1 MHRGRLVARAWALA
15 LAATTLGSVSH
26 ALGGGNMPHP
36 LLFAL
41 ATALSALLTLGI
53 SLLNLRATSLAAG
66 VTAGQGLLHLLYTQ
80 SDIALTT
87 TLHSHHHTD
96 IQVLAAAPHHHHS
109 PLMGLTHALAAAATF
124 ALLRH
129 GENLL
134 TLILDLV
141 GAGLTRLTR
150 LPRAIAP
157 EGPARIRATYRPIL
171 PALRTALGEC
181 RITRGPPALLAP

>member
-1 MHRGRLVARAWALA
+1 MHRGRLAARAWALA
-15 LAATTLGSVSH
+15 LTATTLGSVSH
-26 ALGGGNMPHP
+26 ALGGGNLPHP

-41 ATALSALLTLGI
+41 ATALAALLTLGI

-80 SDIALTT
+80 GDIALTT
-87 TLHSHHHTD
+87 IVHSHHHTD
-96 IQVLAAAPHHHHS
+96 IQVLAVAPHHHS

-141 GAGLTRLTR
+141 GAGITRLTR
-150 LPRAIAP
+150 LPRAITP
-157 EGPARIRATYRPIL
+157 VSPARIRATYRPTL
-171 PALRTALGEC
+171 PTLRTALGEC
-181 RITRGPPALLAP
+181 RITRGPPALLALL